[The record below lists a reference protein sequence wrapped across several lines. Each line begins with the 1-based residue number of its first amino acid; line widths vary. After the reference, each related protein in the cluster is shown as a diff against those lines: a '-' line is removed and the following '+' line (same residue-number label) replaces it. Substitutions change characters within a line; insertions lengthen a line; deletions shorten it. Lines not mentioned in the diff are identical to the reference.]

1 MTGLIEPSPVIG
13 GRRRHPRRPSWR
25 TAGVVIAVV
34 ALVAAGAGSASA
46 AGTSATSS
54 KAAAPGMPT
63 APPLGASAVS
73 SKTALGISAAFSKAG
88 TPGAVASPVVSGPVT
103 GGTHG
108 FPFTSSAVDLRSYGY
123 AEQEYFF
130 SGTARTFTSEQPLTG
145 DGKWKVQQGSPAPY
159 KSRMVVRAPI
169 DPKRFNGTVVVE
181 WLNVTAGR
189 DIDVD
194 WDYGYNQLLRDG
206 FAYVGV
212 TAQTVGFNALTAWDP
227 ERYGSLS
234 SPSDD
239 YSYDIFSQAGQ
250 ALRSTGPGSPLRGLR
265 ARHLIADGESQSAG
279 RMTTYVN
286 AVAPSAKVYDGYL
299 IHSNG
304 ATGAVLSGTLRPP
317 TPTFLRTDLSRP
329 VLNFETETDVLGHL
343 SARQPDDR
351 FHRLWEAA
359 GTAHVDNDILVFM
372 GYQSHRQTPQ
382 SIDPV
387 CTAQRNTASQ
397 SYLFDTAYAALRSWV
412 VSGKLPP
419 TAPRMQINAEG
430 TDVARDSFG
439 NGLGGIR
446 LPQLE
451 VPTAT
456 LTGVGN
462 TAADANPISAFCRLF
477 GTTVPFDAAT
487 LAKLYPTHNAYVRAF
502 TAATRK
508 LAAQGFLLPDD
519 ERAAL
524 FAAEQASVPA
534 G

>member
-1 MTGLIEPSPVIG
+1 M
-13 GRRRHPRRPSWR
+13 
-25 TAGVVIAVV
+25 VV
-34 ALVAAGAGSASA
+34 AVTAFMATGAGSASA
-46 AGTSATSS
+46 AGAPAASS
-54 KAAAPGMPT
+54 K
-63 APPLGASAVS
+63 SA
-73 SKTALGISAAFSKAG
+73 
-88 TPGAVASPVVSGPVT
+88 TPGAVASPTVSGPVT

-108 FPFTSSAVDLRSYGY
+108 FPFTSSAVDLRSHGY
-123 AEQEYFF
+123 AEREYFF
-130 SGTARTFTSEQPLTG
+130 SGTAHTFTSDQPLSG
-145 DGKWKVQQGSPAPY
+145 DGRWQVRKGSPAPY

-169 DPKRFNGTVVVE
+169 DPKKFNGTVVVE

-194 WDYGYNQLLRDG
+194 WNYGHNQLLRDG

-212 TAQTVGFNALTAWDP
+212 TAQIVGLNALTAWDP
-227 ERYGSLS
+227 ERYGSLT

-265 ARHLIADGESQSAG
+265 ARHLLADGESQSAG

-304 ATGAVLSGTLRPP
+304 AAGAALSGTLRPP
-317 TPTFLRTDLSRP
+317 APTFLRTDLPRP

-343 SARQPDDR
+343 PARQPDDR
-351 FHRLWEAA
+351 FHRLWEVA
-359 GTAHVDNDILVFM
+359 GTAHVDDDILVFM
-372 GYQSHRQTPQ
+372 GYQGHRQTPQ
-382 SIDPV
+382 SVDPA
-387 CTAQRNTASQ
+387 CTSQRNTAPQ
-397 SYLFDTAYAALRSWV
+397 SYVFDTAFAALRNWV

-430 TDVARDSFG
+430 TDVARDGFG

-456 LTGVGN
+456 LSGVGN
-462 TAADANPISAFCRLF
+462 TAADASPISAFCRLF
-477 GTTVPFDAAT
+477 GKTVPFDAAT
-487 LAKLYPTHNAYVRAF
+487 LAKLYPTHSAYMRAF

-508 LAAQGFLLPDD
+508 LVAQGFLLPAD
-519 ERAAL
+519 ERAFL
-524 FAAEQASVPA
+524 FDAEQAPVPA
-534 G
+534 PAG